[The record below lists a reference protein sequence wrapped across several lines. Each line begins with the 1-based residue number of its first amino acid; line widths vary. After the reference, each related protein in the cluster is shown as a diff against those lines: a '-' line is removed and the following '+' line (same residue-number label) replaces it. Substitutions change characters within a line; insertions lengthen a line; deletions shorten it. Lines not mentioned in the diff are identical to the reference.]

1 LTPAEP
7 PEHFEHQV
15 VISGIGMSQYGRR
28 LGRSDIDL
36 TLEACRVAVADAGL
50 ELADIDGIST
60 WPGEWPAAS
69 GFNGPG
75 IVRIHD
81 ALGLDLSWHQGTVE
95 GPGQGTAVMAA
106 MMAVACGLA
115 RHVLVYRT
123 TAEATGQGGGGRS
136 GAHPWDTNGIIGPYQ
151 WVRPFGSVT
160 AATWLAPH
168 FQRYLYDYG
177 IEKSQVGWLPVTQRA
192 HAIARGTAAYPEPL
206 TIDDYLAS
214 RMIATPLQLFD
225 CDIPMDGSVAFVVSP
240 AAYGKDAPH
249 PVRVD
254 AIGTALDVRSFW
266 DQWTDPTA
274 NPQRSVGKQVWT
286 RTSLTPAD
294 VDVAELYD
302 GFTFLTLIW
311 LESLGFCAP
320 GEAAAFV
327 DGGTRITLGG
337 ELPLNTAGGQ
347 LSHGRF
353 HGYGHFHEA
362 CVQLRGQGGATQVP
376 GAEVAAVGFGGGII
390 AGSFL
395 LTRWRS

>member
-1 LTPAEP
+1 MSALEP

-15 VISGIGMSQYGRR
+15 VISGIGMSQVGRR

-50 ELADIDGIST
+50 ELGDIDGIST

-69 GFNGPG
+69 GFTGPG

-81 ALGLDLSWHQGTVE
+81 ALGLDLTWHQGTIE
-95 GPGQGTAVMAA
+95 GPGQATAVMAA

-136 GAHPWDTNGIIGPYQ
+136 GEHPWDTGGTPGPYQ

-160 AATWLAPH
+160 AATWLAPQ
-168 FQRYLYDYG
+168 FQRYMYDYG
-177 IEKSQVGWLPVTQRA
+177 VTKEQVGWLPVTQRA
-192 HAIARGTAAYPEPL
+192 HAIARGTAAYPVPM

-214 RMIATPLQLFD
+214 RVITTPFQLYD
-225 CDIPMDGSVAFVVSP
+225 CDIPMDGSVAFIVSP
-240 AAYGKDAPH
+240 AAYAKDAPH

-254 AIGTALDVRSFW
+254 ALGTALDVRSFW
-266 DQWTDPTA
+266 DLWPEPTGG
-274 NPQRSVGKQVWT
+274 PQRSAGKHVWT
-286 RTSLTPAD
+286 RTSLTKYD
-294 VDVAELYD
+294 VDVAALYD
-302 GFTFLTLIW
+302 GFTFLTMIW
-311 LESLGFCAP
+311 LESLGFCGP

-327 DGGTRITLGG
+327 EGGTRITLGG

-353 HGYGHFHEA
+353 HGYGHLHEA
-362 CVQLRGQGGATQVP
+362 CVQIRGQGGATQVP
-376 GAEVAAVGFGGGII
+376 GAEVAIAGVGGGVI

-395 LTRWRS
+395 LTRWR